1 MTDTIT
7 KLEKALSGLNPSHL
21 DIQDDSALHA
31 GHAGNTGGGHYT
43 VTIASDAFAGLT
55 IIKRHRLV
63 YEAAKTLLET
73 EIHALSI
80 NAKVPSE
87 FDNNKANLI

>member
-1 MTDTIT
+1 MTETAI
-7 KLEKALSGLNPSHL
+7 KLEQALSGLNPSYL

-31 GHAGNTGGGHYT
+31 GHAGNRGGGHYT
-43 VTIASDAFAGLT
+43 ITIVSDSFEGLS

-63 YEAAKTLLET
+63 YDAAETLLEK

-80 NAKVPSE
+80 NAKVTSE
-87 FDNNKANLI
+87 FKNNK

>member
-1 MTDTIT
+1 MTDTT
-7 KLEKALSGLNPSHL
+7 VKLEKALEHLNPTYL
-21 DIQDDSALHA
+21 EIQDDSALHA
-31 GHAGNTGGGHYT
+31 GHAGNMGGGHYT
-43 VTIASDAFAGLT
+43 ITIVSELFEGLS

-63 YEAAKTLLET
+63 YDAAKILLEK

-87 FDNNKANLI
+87 FKNNK